1 MKEFIDKL
9 INELEK
15 LGEHCLYMN
24 NWQGQTAI
32 CDAIEIVNEL
42 AEEFATDINVGT
54 KVSEMPTG
62 WIPVSKRLPSE
73 SGKYLVTAK
82 NITGWWILENN
93 VFVCDYAYD
102 TFIFQGWEDNE
113 VIAWCE
119 LPAPYT
125 EGE

>member
-9 INELEK
+9 IERLEK
-15 LGEHCLYMN
+15 KAFIDYDEYYTDGGECLISISN
-24 NWQGQTAI
+24 VK
-32 CDAIEIVNEL
+32 EIVNEL

-62 WIPVSKRLPSE
+62 WISVSDRLPE
-73 SGKYLVTAK
+73 EDKKVLCQGK
-82 NITGWWILENN
+82 NN
-93 VFVCDYAYD
+93 MFIGFVDSFD
-102 TFIFQGWEDNE
+102 GEWTDNHHYRRTN
-113 VIAWCE
+113 VKAWCE

>member
-24 NWQGQTAI
+24 NWQGNTAI
-32 CDAIEIVNEL
+32 CDAIEIVNQL
-42 AEEFATDINVGT
+42 AEEY

-62 WIPVSKRLPSE
+62 WIPCSERLPSVN
-73 SGKYLVTAK
+73 GWYLVTNTLGIVQQQYWGANHWHK
-82 NITGWWILENN
+82 LNDE
-93 VFVCDYAYD
+93 FV
-102 TFIFQGWEDNE
+102 
-113 VIAWCE
+113 VAWCE